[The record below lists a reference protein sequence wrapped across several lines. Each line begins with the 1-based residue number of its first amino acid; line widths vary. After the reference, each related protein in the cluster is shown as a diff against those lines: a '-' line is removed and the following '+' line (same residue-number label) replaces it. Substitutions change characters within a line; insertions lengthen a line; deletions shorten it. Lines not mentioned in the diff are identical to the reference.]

1 MTACARC
8 RQKKRRCDQQLPSCR
23 LCRLAGTD
31 CVEYDTVAGRQVPR
45 SYIPKLERR
54 IAYLESMLRKNG
66 IHDLRDESAEDPR
79 LPSSTNLTPSSSVDL
94 GPGPLPPGV
103 TVDDTLHQI
112 EQNLSPDSRS
122 PVGKVVGLTRSE
134 PAPDL
139 SFSRILLAELMHST
153 SPSRPTT
160 SEPTLTEAAIVQIP
174 PDIGSNFDTSALSLP
189 TKEIAQSLVKAYFR
203 FASIAMPLLHQP
215 TFEKK
220 LDLIYSMPRII
231 NLSKSHTDVN
241 ARIAVF
247 FVLEVFA
254 VALLIMQKQD
264 PSRISI
270 WLADRYHKT
279 ALSALNMASIP
290 NDVEGIQALLLV
302 AQYSYHHPTVWAAWR
317 TVGAALRLAV
327 ELGLHE
333 DVSTGLDFLAL
344 DTRRRTFWV
353 AYAMDRNLSVGMS
366 MPSCLSD
373 GAISAQFPS
382 DAEDQF
388 ITQDGIISTE
398 ISTVPRPKRLALHM
412 LRYRQI
418 QSELRHMLWE
428 QLSPYANI
436 NFSEWQHQMR
446 ARIDNWYHSIPCG
459 NNLGKFENSILQTFE
474 ATYNTALLHLY
485 RPSHNNPSP
494 PAQQAVHMTRAAI
507 RMIQL
512 YTVFF
517 RQKQLTIYWQSIE
530 NIFSAGTALM
540 SAYAQFSEVQ
550 ELIDLRSL
558 ESLIHSCSSLLW
570 GMVERFPSFQGK
582 RDVFDTT
589 ASNFLEELNASPS
602 RATISQGSFLPMN
615 LPTSEQYIHEVATEN
630 VELSPLHFGGPSLM
644 PHCPE

>member
-1 MTACARC
+1 M
-8 RQKKRRCDQQLPSCR
+8 
-23 LCRLAGTD
+23 CRLAGSE

-66 IHDLRDESAEDPR
+66 IHDPRDESTEDLR
-79 LPSSTNLTPSSSVDL
+79 LPSSTDSMPSPSVDIAS
-94 GPGPLPPGV
+94 GSMPPGV
-103 TVDDTLHQI
+103 PEDDTLRQI
-112 EQNLSPDSRS
+112 ENCLGPDSRS
-122 PVGKVVGLTRSE
+122 MVDKVVGLTRSE

-153 SPSRPTT
+153 SASRPTT
-160 SEPTLTEAAIVQIP
+160 SEPTLQEAAIVQIP
-174 PDIGSNFDTSALSLP
+174 PDIGSNLDTSAVSLP

-203 FASIAMPLLHQP
+203 FASIGMPLLHQP

-220 LDLIYSMPRII
+220 LDLIYGMPQII
-231 NLSKSHTDVN
+231 NLSQSHTEVK
-241 ARIAVF
+241 ARVAVF

-264 PSRISI
+264 PSRIST

-333 DVSTGLDFLAL
+333 DVSNGLDFLAL

-382 DAEDQF
+382 DAADQF
-388 ITQDGIISTE
+388 ITQDGIISAE
-398 ISTVPRPKRLALHM
+398 ISTIPRPKRLALHM
-412 LRYRQI
+412 FRYRQI
-418 QSELRHMLWE
+418 QSELRYMLWE
-428 QLSPYANI
+428 RPSPYANI
-436 NFSEWQHQMR
+436 NFSEWQPQMR

-494 PAQQAVHMTRAAI
+494 PTQQAVPMTRAAI
-507 RMIQL
+507 KMIQL

-582 RDVFDTT
+582 RDAFDTI
-589 ASNFLEELNASPS
+589 ASNVLEELNASPS
-602 RATISQGSFLPMN
+602 GTVISEGSFLPMN
-615 LPTSEQYIHEVATEN
+615 APTSEQHVHEFATQN
-630 VELSPLHFGGPSLM
+630 VELSPLQFGGQSLM
-644 PHCPE
+644 PQGPDEELWSQFFSLDDFMFHLN

>member
-1 MTACARC
+1 
-8 RQKKRRCDQQLPSCR
+8 
-23 LCRLAGTD
+23 
-31 CVEYDTVAGRQVPR
+31 
-45 SYIPKLERR
+45 
-54 IAYLESMLRKNG
+54 
-66 IHDLRDESAEDPR
+66 
-79 LPSSTNLTPSSSVDL
+79 
-94 GPGPLPPGV
+94 
-103 TVDDTLHQI
+103 
-112 EQNLSPDSRS
+112 
-122 PVGKVVGLTRSE
+122 
-134 PAPDL
+134 
-139 SFSRILLAELMHST
+139 MHST

-270 WLADRYHKT
+270 WLADRYHKA

-373 GAISAQFPS
+373 GAISAQVR
-382 DAEDQF
+382 
-388 ITQDGIISTE
+388 G
-398 ISTVPRPKRLALHM
+398 L
-412 LRYRQI
+412 
-418 QSELRHMLWE
+418 
-428 QLSPYANI
+428 
-436 NFSEWQHQMR
+436 
-446 ARIDNWYHSIPCG
+446 
-459 NNLGKFENSILQTFE
+459 
-474 ATYNTALLHLY
+474 
-485 RPSHNNPSP
+485 
-494 PAQQAVHMTRAAI
+494 
-507 RMIQL
+507 
-512 YTVFF
+512 
-517 RQKQLTIYWQSIE
+517 
-530 NIFSAGTALM
+530 
-540 SAYAQFSEVQ
+540 
-550 ELIDLRSL
+550 
-558 ESLIHSCSSLLW
+558 
-570 GMVERFPSFQGK
+570 
-582 RDVFDTT
+582 
-589 ASNFLEELNASPS
+589 
-602 RATISQGSFLPMN
+602 
-615 LPTSEQYIHEVATEN
+615 
-630 VELSPLHFGGPSLM
+630 
-644 PHCPE
+644 